1 MTKNGAQILF
11 YDTHCKIKSAQNEIV
26 MSAEQISN
34 GVYIIKLSGDA
45 KMNIVLN
52 PKKNVVLAATVISR
66 ASLQIWHRRLAHLNY
81 KAVCNLPQHAEG
93 IQITDAKQEFCQACA
108 EGKHIRRPFFQS
120 KSRAKAILDLI
131 HTGLCVVN
139 VPSHGN
145 YKYVMTVCDDHSKMS
160 FIYLL
165 KLKSEAA
172 KAIENF
178 IIFAQNQKGRT
189 VKAVRSDNGCE
200 YENNHL
206 FNLFAKMGI
215 DHQVTVPHNSQS
227 NGRAE
232 RLNST

>member
-1 MTKNGAQILF
+1 MSSLLQR
-11 YDTHCKIKSAQNEIV
+11 S
-26 MSAEQISN
+26 SAEPHYKFGIAGWPTSTTRP
-34 GVYIIKLSGDA
+34 Y
-45 KMNIVLN
+45 
-52 PKKNVVLAATVISR
+52 ATYHNMLKAFR
-66 ASLQIWHRRLAHLNY
+66 SLMQKRNSV
-81 KAVCNLPQHAEG
+81 KP
-93 IQITDAKQEFCQACA
+93 
-108 EGKHIRRPFFQS
+108 IRRPFFQS

-131 HTGLCVVN
+131 HIDLCVVN